1 MKRVAYLCEFSS
13 INGGENSLLSFLQST
28 RSVIEPIFLC
38 PPDGPLAQRLQ
49 SLGYAQHDFCVFGE
63 DGNRKSAELVSA
75 ELYALIDRIDV
86 DIVHANSLSMSRVLG
101 RIAESITKPTIGHI
115 RDILKVSGK
124 VLSDLMQLDRC
135 LAVSDA
141 TRVCYLQQGFSENK
155 MATIYNG
162 IDASLFLAGTAPAS
176 SCLRQSLGLSEKSIV
191 IGGVGQLGLRKGWE
205 VLLDAVEL
213 LGTRYLDRLN
223 VHVVLAGLRHS
234 EKQES
239 IEFEQRLR
247 GRSRNGMLKGRL
259 HLVGYWSPISEFL
272 LDIDLLAHPAYQ
284 EPLGRVLL
292 EAAASSTPVVATE
305 VGGTREIFGEQGAFL
320 VPSGNAKLMADGLRE
335 VIENQQLAGKRTVY
349 ARQRVDSTFSI
360 EMHKAK
366 ILRSYDALLQIEES
380 A

>member
-28 RSVIEPIFLC
+28 PSVIEPVFLC
-38 PPDGPLAQRLQ
+38 PPDGPLTQRLQ
-49 SLGYAQHDFCVFGE
+49 SLGYAQHDFRVFAE
-63 DGNRKSAELVSA
+63 DGNRKSAEAVSA
-75 ELYALIDRIDV
+75 ELCTLINRIDV

-101 RIAESITKPTIGHI
+101 RITESITKPTIGHI

-124 VLSDLMQLDRC
+124 VLLDLTQLDMC

-141 TRVCYLQQGFSENK
+141 TRACYLQQGLSKNK
-155 MATIYNG
+155 IATVYNG
-162 IDASLFLAGTAPAS
+162 IDASLFLAGTAPTS
-176 SCLRQSLGLSEKSIV
+176 SCLRQDLKLAEKSVV

-213 LGTRYLDRLN
+213 LGAGFLDRLN

-247 GRSRNGMLKGRL
+247 GRSQNGMLKGRL

-272 LDIDLLAHPAYQ
+272 LNINLLAHPAYQ

-292 EAAASSTPVVATE
+292 EAAASSTPVVATD
-305 VGGTREIFGEQGAFL
+305 VGGTREIFGEQGAVL
-320 VPSGNAKLMADGLRE
+320 VPSGNAEVMADGLRDI
-335 VIENQQLAGKRTVY
+335 IENQPLAKKRAVH
-349 ARQRVDSTFSI
+349 ARQRVDSKFGI
-360 EMHKAK
+360 ELHKAQ
-366 ILRSYDALLQIEES
+366 ILRYYDALLQID
-380 A
+380 